1 MKKQDY
7 KLEIYK
13 LLDLELDDSSLDTK
27 IQFVK
32 KVLIDYQKDHED
44 QYDVSNKGKP
54 WTDEQLK
61 IILSDAPTK
70 ENCAN
75 MLYCLK
81 EVMGV

>member
-32 KVLIDYQKDHED
+32 KVLIDYQKDHERIV
-44 QYDVSNKGKP
+44 Q
-54 WTDEQLK
+54 
-61 IILSDAPTK
+61 
-70 ENCAN
+70 N

-81 EVMGV
+81 EAMGV

>member
-54 WTDEQLK
+54 WTD
-61 IILSDAPTK
+61 
-70 ENCAN
+70 
-75 MLYCLK
+75 
-81 EVMGV
+81 